1 MDQQSHHGGAH
12 VVDGALP
19 MSTSPAY
26 PGAWEIDTLLADGTG
41 VHLRP
46 VRTADA
52 SGLIDF
58 HAHLSPETIH
68 RRFFATLP
76 ELDGADA
83 VRLTTVD
90 YADRMA
96 FVAETHGRIVAVARY
111 DRVPGTADAEL
122 AVVVTDELQGRGVG
136 TVLIEQLAAYARGRS
151 VERFVAETLPENH
164 AMLAVF
170 DDLGLAVA
178 RASHDGAVD
187 VTIELATT
195 PRYLAARDDRER
207 RSIARSLRPLLK
219 PQSIA
224 VVGASRHPGSAGHEI
239 LRSLL
244 AFDFNGR
251 VYPVNP
257 SARSICGVPSYPD
270 IAAVPE
276 PVDLAV
282 VAVPGPAVLDVVRQC
297 AAAGVGSLAVVS
309 SGFAETGAAG
319 RELEHEALEVTRRHG
334 IRLLGPNCLGLAST
348 APDVRMN
355 ASFSPVAPTNG
366 NVALASQSGAVGVM
380 LLERIA
386 EADLGVS
393 AFVSM
398 GNKADVSSNDLLCA
412 WEDDPRT
419 AVVALYLES
428 FGNPRKFARIARR
441 VARKKP
447 VVALKSGTS
456 VAGARGAR
464 SHSAAAA
471 TPEVAVEVLLRSS
484 GVIHANGLDELVDIV
499 TLCASSPMPAGRRVA
514 LVGNSGGPLVLAADA
529 CEHAGLVVPELS
541 GETAEALIAVMPPAS
556 AASNPIDMTSG
567 GDAACLVAVLRRALE
582 DPSVDAAIAVV
593 TPLNALGEQEARAA
607 IADVAATA
615 TKPVVACM
623 VGGQLAHDL
632 RPHAGAGHGR
642 GPARTGLGTIPSP
655 ERAAAALAHLAGYA
669 EWLARPEPEAEVLAR
684 FDTAGARSLVAT
696 ELGRH
701 PAGGWLAGG
710 AAWGLVRATGVGAVP
725 TAVAGDLDALRRA
738 AADVGYPVAL
748 KSAAAKLVHKS
759 DVGGVV
765 LDLDGPDDLARA
777 YEAMRA
783 GLGEDADEVLVQ
795 TMLPPGTEVIVGM
808 SSDPLFGPLVVV
820 GLGGVATDLLA
831 DHAFGVPPITHQQAL
846 EMLRSLRGAPLLT
859 GYRGSRPV
867 DLDALADVVCRISAL
882 SELCP
887 EIVELDCN
895 PVVASPSGAV
905 VVDAKVRCEPRVDA
919 PDQLT
924 RMLRRPPGSGRPQV

>member
-1 MDQQSHHGGAH
+1 MGQQSGSPGAGS
-12 VVDGALP
+12 GA
-19 MSTSPAY
+19 TGDDAGAGY

-46 VRTADA
+46 VRPADA
-52 SGLIDF
+52 PRLIEF

-68 RRFFATLP
+68 RRFFAARP
-76 ELDGADA
+76 ELDEQEAA
-83 VRLTTVD
+83 RLTTVD

-96 FVAETHGRIVAVARY
+96 FVAEARTRIVAVARY
-111 DRVPGTADAEL
+111 DRAPGTSTAEL

-136 TVLIEQLAAYARGRS
+136 TVLIEQLAAYARSRS
-151 VERFVAETLPENH
+151 IERFVAETLPENH

-170 DDLGLAVA
+170 DDLGFVVE
-178 RASHDGAVD
+178 RATHDGAVD

-195 PRYLAARDDRER
+195 PRYLAARDERER
-207 RSIARSLRPLLK
+207 RAIARSLRPLLE
-219 PQSIA
+219 PESIA
-224 VVGASRHPGSAGHEI
+224 VVGASRRAGSAGHEI

-244 AFDFNGR
+244 AFDFTGR

-257 SARSICGVPSYPD
+257 AARSICGVPTYPD
-270 IAAVPE
+270 VASVPE

-297 AAAGVGSLAVVS
+297 AETGVGSLAVVS
-309 SGFAETGAAG
+309 SGFAETGADG
-319 RELEHEALEVTRRHG
+319 RRLELETLEVTRRHG
-334 IRLLGPNCLGLAST
+334 IRLLGPNCLGLVST
-348 APDVRMN
+348 APDVQMN
-355 ASFSPVAPTNG
+355 ASFSPVGPTVG

-386 EADLGVS
+386 DADLGVS

-419 AVVALYLES
+419 AVIALYLES

-471 TPEVAVEVLLRSS
+471 TPEVAVEELLRSS
-484 GVIHANGLDELVDIV
+484 GVIHANGLDELVDVV
-499 TLCASSPMPAGRRVA
+499 TLCASSPMPAGRRVV

-529 CEHAGLVVPELS
+529 CEHAGLVVPELAAA
-541 GETAEALIAVMPPAS
+541 TADELLSIMPPAS
-556 AASNPIDMTSG
+556 AATNPIDMTSG
-567 GDAACLVAVLRRALE
+567 GDQACLVAVLRRALA
-582 DPSVDAAIAVV
+582 DPAVDAAIAVV
-593 TPLNALGEQEARAA
+593 TPLNALSEQQARDA
-607 IADVAATA
+607 IAEVAADA

-623 VGGQLAHDL
+623 VGGRLV
-632 RPHAGAGHGR
+632 PEHAPRQAPGTGR
-642 GPARTGLGTIPSP
+642 SSSAIGTIPSP
-655 ERAAAALAHLAGYA
+655 ERAASALAHLARYA
-669 EWLARPEPEAEVLAR
+669 EWLARPETTPEVLDLDPAAAR
-684 FDTAGARSLVAT
+684 AIVAE
-696 ELGRH
+696 ELTRE

-710 AAWGLVRATGVGAVP
+710 TAWRLVGTSGVAAAP
-725 TAVAGDLDALRRA
+725 TAVAHDIESLRLA
-738 AADVGYPVAL
+738 AAGIGYPVAL
-748 KSAAAKLVHKS
+748 KSGAASLVHKS

-765 LDLDGPDDLARA
+765 LGIEDPDALARA

-783 GLGEDADEVLVQ
+783 GLGEQAEDVLVQ
-795 TMLPPGTEVIVGM
+795 KMLPAGTEVIVGM

-831 DHAFGVPPITHQQAL
+831 DHAFGVPPITHDQAL

-867 DLDALADVVCRISAL
+867 DLDALADVVCRVSAL

-895 PVVASPSGAV
+895 PVVASPTGAV
-905 VVDAKVRCEPRVDA
+905 VVDAKVRLEPRPDA

-924 RMLRRPPGSGRPQV
+924 RMLRRPVVPGHEHD